1 MARRINAGGGR
12 KLIPHFRVQ
21 AEAAQSDAISARVS
35 DWKLPYRM
43 FRIRLRM
50 ARAWIEHRHLPMS
63 AMTDI
68 HARMGIVIDPVTS
81 ELLARLYA
89 GIDGQEPWQAFLE
102 ALARWMDSTYAT
114 LIITTPGQLQPG
126 TFVTPG
132 ADPQFRHDYVN
143 SFFADDAFRDLPEGQ
158 VTSLA
163 QFLATHPDALFPAY
177 REYLQLSGGEQVL
190 GVDLRFGTERPGR
203 FEARFRISRDQS
215 LPDFTA
221 ADRTR
226 LQALVPHLRIAVGL
240 FERLQFAGA
249 QHGVFHSAAQG
260 LGLALVVLD
269 RGLRIVSTN
278 ALAERLLHEGEGV
291 QRRGDEIA
299 FSATADRR
307 IVENLLTP
315 GENPADGTTEGRGA
329 PGVTRFR
336 IDRPV
341 HGDLVATARPL
352 NLPAIH
358 SGTGALALFLARPA
372 GKSAPDPQVLR
383 DVLGLTMAE
392 ARLASVLNRGL
403 SLVDAARQLGIAHNT
418 AKVQLRSV
426 FAKTGVNRQAQLVSL
441 LATLSA

>member
-1 MARRINAGGGR
+1 M
-12 KLIPHFRVQ
+12 PV
-21 AEAAQSDAISARVS
+21 
-35 DWKLPYRM
+35 
-43 FRIRLRM
+43 
-50 ARAWIEHRHLPMS
+50 
-63 AMTDI
+63 MTDN
-68 HARMGIVIDPVTS
+68 HAGMGNAIDPVIS
-81 ELLARLYA
+81 DLLARLYA
-89 GIDGQEPWQAFLE
+89 GIDGEEPWQAFLE
-102 ALARWMDSTYAT
+102 ALARWMDSSYAT
-114 LIITTPGQLQPG
+114 LIITTPGQRQPA

-132 ADPQFRHDYVN
+132 ANPQFSNDYVT

-163 QFLATHPDALFPAY
+163 QFLATHPDALLPAY

-190 GVDLRFGTERPGR
+190 GVDLRFGTEKLGR
-203 FEARFRISRDQS
+203 FEARLRVSRDQS

-221 ADRTR
+221 ADRVR
-226 LQALVPHLRIAVGL
+226 LQALVPHLRIAVSL

-249 QHGVFHSAAQG
+249 QHGLFHSTAQG

-269 RGLRIVSTN
+269 RARRIVSTN
-278 ALAERLLHEGEGV
+278 ALAERFLHEGEGV

-299 FSATADRR
+299 FSATANRR
-307 IVENLLTP
+307 IVEALLTP
-315 GENPADGTTEGRGA
+315 GASAAEGPAEGKNA
-329 PGVTRFR
+329 PGVARFR

-352 NLPAIH
+352 DLPAIH

-372 GKSAPDPQVLR
+372 GESAPDPQVLR

-403 SLVDAARQLGIAHNT
+403 SLVDAAKQLGIAHNT

-426 FAKTGVNRQAQLVSL
+426 FAKTGVHRQAQLVAL
-441 LATLSA
+441 LATLSG

>member
-1 MARRINAGGGR
+1 M
-12 KLIPHFRVQ
+12 PV
-21 AEAAQSDAISARVS
+21 
-35 DWKLPYRM
+35 
-43 FRIRLRM
+43 
-50 ARAWIEHRHLPMS
+50 
-63 AMTDI
+63 MTDN
-68 HARMGIVIDPVTS
+68 HAGMGNAIDPVIS
-81 ELLARLYA
+81 DLLARLYA
-89 GIDGQEPWQAFLE
+89 GIDGEEPWQAFLE

-114 LIITTPGQLQPG
+114 LIITTPGQRQPG

-132 ADPQFRHDYVN
+132 ANPQFRNDYVT

-163 QFLATHPDALFPAY
+163 QFLDTHPQALVPAY
-177 REYLQLSGGEQVL
+177 REYLKLSGGEQVL
-190 GVDLRFGTERPGR
+190 GVDLRFGTEKLGR
-203 FEARFRISRDQS
+203 FEARFRVSRDQS

-221 ADRTR
+221 ADRVG
-226 LQALVPHLRIAVGL
+226 LQALVPHLRIAVSL

-249 QHGVFHSAAQG
+249 QHGVFHSTAQG

-269 RGLRIVSTN
+269 RARRIVSTN
-278 ALAERLLHEGEGV
+278 ALAERFLHEGEGV

-299 FSATADRR
+299 FSATANRR
-307 IVENLLTP
+307 IVEALLTP
-315 GENPADGTTEGRGA
+315 DAGTAERKGA
-329 PGVTRFR
+329 TGVTRFR

-372 GKSAPDPQVLR
+372 GESTPDPQVLR

-403 SLVDAARQLGIAHNT
+403 SLVDAAKQLGIAHNT

-426 FAKTGVNRQAQLVSL
+426 FAKTGVHRQAQLVAL
-441 LATLSA
+441 LATLSG